1 MRGGWG
7 MAGGRPDGR
16 IGMDR
21 AEVIDNQASIPQ
33 GARELSQTNCIGG
46 GRSLHGF
53 DSQRCPC
60 FIGLCSLWSHA
71 LVSLS
76 QP

>member
-1 MRGGWG
+1 

-21 AEVIDNQASIPQ
+21 AEVIDNQASIRQ
-33 GARELSQTNCIGG
+33 GAKELSQTNCIGG

-53 DSQRCPC
+53 DSQSAHGRMP
-60 FIGLCSLWSHA
+60 
-71 LVSLS
+71 
-76 QP
+76 

>member
-1 MRGGWG
+1 MMGGGWG

-21 AEVIDNQASIPQ
+21 AEVIDNQASIRQ
-33 GARELSQTNCIGG
+33 GAKELSQTNCIGG

-53 DSQRCPC
+53 DSQ
-60 FIGLCSLWSHA
+60 SAHVS
-71 LVSLS
+71 LVS
-76 QP
+76 PAFGRMP